1 MSHYVALL
9 HKDKD
14 SDIGV
19 SFPDLPGCI
28 SAGSTI
34 EEALSMAEEALAG
47 HLDAMAGHGLE
58 IPAPS
63 SLDAVMADP
72 GNRDGIAVLVPA
84 PHPDGRAVR
93 VNITLPEG
101 LLRRIDARTGN
112 RSRFLAE
119 AAERAL
125 AGAEGAVRRSAR
137 RR

>member
-1 MSHYVALL
+1 MVHYVALL
-9 HKDKD
+9 HKDTD

-28 SAGSTI
+28 SAGSTL

-47 HLDAMAGHGLE
+47 HFEAMADHGLE

-72 GNRDGIAVLVPA
+72 ENRDGIAVLVPA
-84 PHPDGRAVR
+84 PEPDRRAVR
-93 VNITLPEG
+93 VNITLPER
-101 LLRRIDARTGN
+101 LLRRIDERTGN

-125 AGAEGAVRRSAR
+125 AEAGGAARRSAR